1 MWWWLRSPNYN
12 NNNNFCNVN
21 TSGGNNNNNAY
32 YSAALLPGF
41 YRYTVK
47 WSSQEV
53 KDDRCKRRDTSQ
65 GETLKLPSDGHARTL
80 LAWRVIA
87 LISFHVLGQSSLEA
101 HLQLNYAEGE
111 YFL

>member
-47 WSSQEV
+47 WSNRKV

-65 GETLKLPSDGHARTL
+65 GEAPET
-80 LAWRVIA
+80 A
-87 LISFHVLGQSSLEA
+87 L
-101 HLQLNYAEGE
+101 
-111 YFL
+111 

>member
-1 MWWWLRSPNYN
+1 MGVSLLIPLSGLVVAALPNYN

-21 TSGGNNNNNAY
+21 TGGGNNNNNAY

-47 WSSQEV
+47 WSNRKV

-65 GETLKLPSDGHARTL
+65 GETPET
-80 LAWRVIA
+80 A
-87 LISFHVLGQSSLEA
+87 L
-101 HLQLNYAEGE
+101 
-111 YFL
+111 